1 MQGRDRVGATRRRA
15 TPAHFAR
22 RHGHRNPIAL
32 EPIALEPNGEDM
44 NGQYVNGRSVND
56 RGSVN
61 GASAAGR
68 SAAGRSADGRSAD
81 GRSTDGRSAGVRNA
95 AGESTAGGH
104 PGEDFLDGFEQVLA
118 DAAPTGR
125 RLTRDEI
132 ESRRALGARAAEA
145 GHGWRSLVRAHLV
158 AGRDN
163 WPRAA
168 DPDSVLAVIEQA
180 VDAFADGYER
190 AQRLVVRKEEAA
202 RREFIDDLLHGR
214 GDPGQLAARSERFG
228 LRLSRAHAV
237 AVAEGPEKYDETDP
251 VPRQVA
257 SELFAR
263 FENRRI
269 LFTTKDGRM
278 VCIAPGDQDDVL
290 THFAKRSYAAT
301 GRAQVAI
308 GRSRPGTVGIG
319 HSYEEALNALDVAQR
334 MGLEEPLLRAAD
346 LLVFP
351 VLARDRQ
358 ALVDLVS
365 STLGSLEQ
373 ARGGAQPL
381 LDTLTAYFDTGCVA
395 ASTARRLS
403 LSVRALTYRLARVH
417 TLTGADPTDPTDRYT
432 LQTAVI
438 GARLLDWPTRPLSS
452 TEASP

>member
-1 MQGRDRVGATRRRA
+1 MSAVDESGGDRIPADRRA
-15 TPAHFAR
+15 ADRNPTAPRAADRSPNAPRPTKRTSTGRHTPDRTPANPPTPDRAPTAR
-22 RHGHRNPIAL
+22 HTP
-32 EPIALEPNGEDM
+32 
-44 NGQYVNGRSVND
+44 D
-56 RGSVN
+56 RTATTPSPP
-61 GASAAGR
+61 ARTPAARPSAER
-68 SAAGRSADGRSAD
+68 P
-81 GRSTDGRSAGVRNA
+81 STPRPQSD
-95 AGESTAGGH
+95 E
-104 PGEDFLDGFEQVLA
+104 FLHGFEQVLA
-118 DAAPTGR
+118 DAASTGR

-132 ESRRALGARAAEA
+132 EARRALGARAAEA
-145 GHGWRSLVRAHLV
+145 GYGWRSLVRAHLV

-214 GDPGQLAARSERFG
+214 GAPGQLAARSERFG

-301 GRAQVAI
+301 GRTQVAI

-365 STLGSLEQ
+365 STLGPLEQ
-373 ARGGAQPL
+373 ARGGARPL

-417 TLTGADPTDPTDRYT
+417 TLTGTDPTDPTDRYT